1 MINPELLLLSPIAIQ
16 NSIEKGQ
23 WIDVNPINNITLA
36 PIEFSI
42 SKCQEYLDLS
52 QTFLYLKTK
61 ITKADGTAYAKDAKD
76 VDLSSFTNNA
86 MHSMFS
92 NIILS
97 LNDEVV
103 ETSPEGNY
111 P

>member
-1 MINPELLLLSPIAIQ
+1 MINPELLLLSLIAIQ

-36 PIEFSI
+36 PFEFSLN
-42 SKCQEYLDLS
+42 KCQEYLDLS

-76 VDLSSFTNNA
+76 SDVTFANNA

-92 NIILS
+92 NI
-97 LNDEVV
+97 
-103 ETSPEGNY
+103 T
-111 P
+111 